1 MSDNVVQFPQNKKWI
16 LNFIIPDEIRME
28 GQSSDIYWTFD
39 QNYGTAEVLARSLD
53 EAKKKILDCITIDYW
68 TDINMWTNEEV

>member
-28 GQSSDIYWTFD
+28 GQSPDIHWTFD
-39 QNYGTAEVLARSLD
+39 HNYGTL
-53 EAKKKILDCITIDYW
+53 KY
-68 TDINMWTNEEV
+68 

>member
-28 GQSSDIYWTFD
+28 GQSSDIHWTFD

-53 EAKKKILDCITIDYW
+53 EAKKKILECITIDYW